1 MENPLLSEMLLKMF
15 CLLRV
20 EQWTEEACGYFFLK
34 QNDFSSRKEMF

>member
-20 EQWTEEACGYFFLK
+20 EQWTEEACGYFKIRIYFFK
-34 QNDFSSRKEMF
+34 AKRFFE